1 MSKKSHIGYAAKR
14 SVREAVLKLCR
25 ISQKGKSSFAAAIE
39 QDLIFL
45 LCDKFFI
52 IKW

>member
-1 MSKKSHIGYAAKR
+1 MSEKSHIGYAAKR

-39 QDLIFL
+39 QDNFL
-45 LCDKFFI
+45 VL
-52 IKW
+52 